1 MGKRKNLNTN
11 AYYQDPTR
19 QRWTSWI
26 VGAAKVV
33 LWTIAYTIMVSVPQ
47 LYVMFASYLDNTWL
61 TLLGILSIV
70 YMFAVSYW
78 FYRRYQKQN
87 PENVVGLTWD
97 DILKDLAIFAGVLA
111 FKIIMSVIMGNM
123 YGVETTVNDDMIFGL
138 LGSNSNILVAL
149 NLGLTVITMAP
160 VMEEIIFRGMISKG
174 MFKDSF
180 FTAAIIISSIF
191 FSSMHLSGN
200 FISFIIYAGIGA
212 ACFMAYWRKKNIN
225 DAIFIHFLNNVPGAI
240 VIIFGL
246 F

>member
-1 MGKRKNLNTN
+1 M
-11 AYYQDPTR
+11 
-19 QRWTSWI
+19 
-26 VGAAKVV
+26 
-33 LWTIAYTIMVSVPQ
+33 
-47 LYVMFASYLDNTWL
+47 
-61 TLLGILSIV
+61 
-70 YMFAVSYW
+70 
-78 FYRRYQKQN
+78 
-87 PENVVGLTWD
+87 GLTWD

-111 FKIIMSVIMGNM
+111 FKMIMSVIMSNM

-138 LGSNSNILVAL
+138 LASNSDILVAL

-180 FTAAIIISSIF
+180 FSAAIIISSIF

-225 DAIFIHFLNNVPGAI
+225 DAIFIHFLNNLPGAI
-240 VIIFGL
+240 MIIFGL